1 MSEFLSKA
9 EFIEA
14 DITYS
19 ETKEYPYLL
28 NAAAFNVTAMDWVV
42 VNRVRL
48 TKQDHSA

>member
-14 DITYS
+14 DITY
-19 ETKEYPYLL
+19 ETKEHPYLF

-42 VNRVRL
+42 VSRVRR
-48 TKQDHSA
+48 TKQDQSA